1 MAANYDVFGQAYDDR
16 ESWPDTHQDVR
27 TLSVHWTVVYP
38 SVYHRLQLST
48 QVSLTGCLVGHQNHL
63 RNVQVLQHT
72 TIYGSTCR
80 QGWNRGRGG
89 VKGLIPPPPSSCL

>member
-1 MAANYDVFGQAYDDR
+1 MSFHCHASTAAYYDVFDQEDNDR

-27 TLSVHWTVVYP
+27 TLSVHWTAVDP

-48 QVSLTGCLVGHQNHL
+48 QVSLDGFLAGHQNHL

-72 TIYGSTCR
+72 TIYGSTRR
-80 QGWNRGRGG
+80 QG
-89 VKGLIPPPPSSCL
+89 